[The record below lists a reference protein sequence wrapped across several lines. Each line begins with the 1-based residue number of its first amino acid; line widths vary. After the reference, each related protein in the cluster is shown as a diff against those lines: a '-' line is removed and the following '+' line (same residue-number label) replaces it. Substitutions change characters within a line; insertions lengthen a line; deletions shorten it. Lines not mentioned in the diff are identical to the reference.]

1 MPGCL
6 SVPFLLQSSP
16 EQNHSESE
24 LYEHYNK
31 IIHRRT
37 NYMSTITNQE
47 LEGPEYETIYAFG
60 GLCVIDSIEEIAH
73 LNDLCDLNVS
83 P

>member
-1 MPGCL
+1 
-6 SVPFLLQSSP
+6 
-16 EQNHSESE
+16 
-24 LYEHYNK
+24 
-31 IIHRRT
+31 
-37 NYMSTITNQE
+37 MSTITNQE